1 METKKE
7 EALPKEYQA
16 LVNTVKQQAETIAQ
30 LQLNNNILQLELSEL
45 QNKEVKTNE

>member
-1 METKKE
+1 MENKQQE
-7 EALPKEYQA
+7 LPKEYQA

-30 LQLNNNILQLELSEL
+30 LQLNNNILQIELAEL

>member
-1 METKKE
+1 MENKE
-7 EALPKEYQA
+7 ELPKEYQA

-30 LQLNNNILQLELSEL
+30 LQLNNNILQIELAEL